1 MRSSEFINILNELHR
16 ITYPG
21 GVIAITDLTPKEL
34 KKDGLFSVFPKCCFQ
49 EIKIY
54 MY

>member
-1 MRSSEFINILNELHR
+1 MHELPEKATINILNELHR

-34 KKDGLFSVFPKCCFQ
+34 KKEKN
-49 EIKIY
+49 
-54 MY
+54 